1 MTVNNKQG
9 LDQPVVVMTNNVH
22 GGDEREHYPQV

>member
-1 MTVNNKQG
+1 MTVNNKQRP
-9 LDQPVVVMTNNVH
+9 DQPVVVMTNNVQ